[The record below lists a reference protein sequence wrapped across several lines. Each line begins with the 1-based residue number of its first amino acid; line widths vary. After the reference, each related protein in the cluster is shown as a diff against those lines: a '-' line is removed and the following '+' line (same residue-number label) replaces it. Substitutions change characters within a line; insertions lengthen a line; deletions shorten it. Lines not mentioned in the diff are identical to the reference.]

1 MSYGYDEGNFVM
13 RLFLGLGIPA
23 LLLAMGLGYSA
34 GREDGLKAACDSVQ
48 AEWRNDKCVR
58 VIEEEV
64 K

>member
-1 MSYGYDEGNFVM
+1 MSYDDANFVM

-23 LLLAMGLGYSA
+23 LLLAMAFGYSA
-34 GREDGLKAACDSVQ
+34 GRDSGIKQACSSVQ

-58 VIEEEV
+58 VVLEEV